1 MAIPSFQLIMY
12 PLLRIAEDG
21 LEHSLRSA
29 IDQLAIHFKM
39 SEDELKELL
48 PSGRQTIFNNRVGW
62 ARTYMKKAGLI
73 DYSRRGYFNITDT
86 GRTVLKQQPVTINVK
101 FLKQFDSF
109 KEFHTSKPTK
119 SNNNVEDEDLEEN
132 SSTPMELLE
141 YSYQKIRDEL
151 AQEILTKVLSFSPQF
166 FENLVVELMVKMGY
180 GGSRKD
186 AGQAVGKTGDGG
198 IDGIIKEDKLGLD
211 FIYLQAKRWEGTIGR
226 PEIQKFVG
234 ALQGRFANK
243 GVFITTSG
251 FSKEAKEYVKFIQNN
266 IVLIDGEQLS
276 QLMIDYNL
284 GVSPEAVYEIKK
296 IDFDYFVD
304 E

>member
-1 MAIPSFQLIMY
+1 M
-12 PLLRIAEDG
+12 
-21 LEHSLRSA
+21 
-29 IDQLAIHFKM
+29 
-39 SEDELKELL
+39 
-48 PSGRQTIFNNRVGW
+48 
-62 ARTYMKKAGLI
+62 
-73 DYSRRGYFNITDT
+73 
-86 GRTVLKQQPVTINVK
+86 K

-119 SNNNVEDEDLEEN
+119 SNNNVQDEEIEEN

-151 AQEILTKVLSFSPQF
+151 AQEILTKVLSYSPHF